1 MKLSKLFT
9 MLCAGTLGLAMAAPA
24 SALIV
29 TQWDYNVEAAFSN
42 ASYVGSGGATTTTFP
57 ATSLSWG
64 TPLNSNN
71 LQSSLVL
78 GNNPAIG
85 TGLMTIIGGG
95 TPAAMNIGFSNTLTH
110 NNNVVSQGSTTLSSA
125 TLSATVT
132 LTPTASDTGVLPN
145 APAPQQLNFDIG
157 FEETPNSGTCAAV
170 SPAGNPCND
179 IFVIK
184 GGLLNSSFKVD
195 DQIYF
200 ANIFPISGGLL
211 QVLDDSA
218 CAAAGA
224 DSGCLGFTTIE
235 GQSNTLQFG
244 FTVSSQPLTTNVP
257 EPASLA
263 LFGVALLGLR
273 TARRRR

>member
-1 MKLSKLFT
+1 MKLSKLFAVLFT
-9 MLCAGTLGLAMAAPA
+9 GGLGLAMAAPA

-29 TQWDYNVEAAFSN
+29 TQWDYNVNAVFSN
-42 ASYVGSGGATTTTFP
+42 ASYVGSGGTTTTTFP
-57 ATSLSWG
+57 ATSLAWG
-64 TPLNSNN
+64 TPYGGNT

-85 TGLMTIIGGG
+85 NNLLTIIGGG
-95 TPAAMNIGFSNTLTH
+95 TPAAENIGISNTLTH
-110 NNNVVSQGSTTLSSA
+110 NNNVVALGSTQLNAA

-132 LTPTASDTGVLPN
+132 LTPTASDTGVLPD
-145 APAPQQLNFDIG
+145 APAPQQLSFDIG
-157 FEETPNSGTCAAV
+157 FEETPNSGTCAAT

-184 GGLLNSSFKVD
+184 GGLLNSSFTVG

-211 QVLDDSA
+211 QTLDNSS

-224 DSGCLGFTTIE
+224 DFGCLGFTTVE

-244 FTVSSQPLTTNVP
+244 FTISSQPLMNVP